1 MRGAGRQRGRM
12 LCLPEP
18 PQIIEQIARGALE
31 PFVEGISCASN
42 RRYGSRRIVV
52 SGDIPHQVELS
63 APPLRHHGH

>member
-31 PFVEGISCASN
+31 TFVEDTSCASN

-52 SGDIPHQVELS
+52 SSDIPHQVELS